1 MARSPSQLRNSHH
14 KIYLF
19 AHSSLYDQPRT
30 PAKEEKKKRKKEE
43 NQLLM
48 MIKQTPTTLKEK
60 EGCKHSLYE
69 RVCFKEHCE
78 SVGLICRGGWWLY
91 HAVAPTPS
99 RRLQFLFSSSW
110 NENSKCISSRSF
122 HELNYVLGKR
132 ILIIFEIL
140 WISRFSYY
148 PHWLNSYTSL

>member
-1 MARSPSQLRNSHH
+1 
-14 KIYLF
+14 
-19 AHSSLYDQPRT
+19 
-30 PAKEEKKKRKKEE
+30 
-43 NQLLM
+43 

-110 NENSKCISSRSF
+110 NENSKSISSLSF

-132 ILIIFEIL
+132 ILIILKFFESHDFRIIHTGLIL
-140 WISRFSYY
+140 IHLYNLRVINIITALIIYNSVIRVVVNMDFLISIFSSFTFFIAV
-148 PHWLNSYTSL
+148 W